1 MATGRGALIG
11 DKAATYQAAYHYP
24 LFRSLP
30 MSLDSATRERI
41 QTLLKDHRVVLFMK
55 GDRQQPMCGFSAAAT
70 NTLNELLPE
79 YHTVNVLEDPEIRE
93 GIKLYGEW
101 PTIPQLYV
109 EGELVGGADIIR
121 QMYGSGELHALF
133 GAPAPDRTPP
143 EITITDAAAE
153 AIRQGTANAQGVAL
167 HLEIGPD
174 HSAGFQ
180 LAPAGDHDIVAH
192 ANGLEVH
199 FDPASAQRA
208 RGIVIDW
215 VSTVQ
220 GEGLSL
226 KFPGAQEIGQLTVQ
240 QLKDRLAVN
249 DITLVDVRPAAGRA
263 QAAPLAQARVLEDEG
278 FEQLAALPK
287 DTALAF
293 ICHLG
298 MSSRAM
304 AERFAAHGFS
314 NVHNVEGG
322 MDAWAREVDTSVP
335 RY

>member
-1 MATGRGALIG
+1 
-11 DKAATYQAAYHYP
+11 
-24 LFRSLP
+24 

-41 QTLLKDHRVVLFMK
+41 ETVLKDHRVVLFMK
-55 GDRQQPMCGFSAAAT
+55 GDRRQPQCGFSAAAT
-70 NTLNELLPE
+70 NMLNELLPD
-79 YHTVNVLEDPEIRE
+79 YHTINVLEDPEIRE
-93 GIKLYGEW
+93 GIKAYGEW

-121 QMYGSGELHALF
+121 QLYTSGELHELF
-133 GAPAPDRTPP
+133 GAAKPDRTPP

-180 LAPAGDHDIVAH
+180 LAPAGEHDIVAH

-208 RGIVIDW
+208 KGIVIDW

-226 KFPGAQEIGQLTVQ
+226 KFPGAQEIKSLTVHE
-240 QLKDRLAVN
+240 LKTRLAAG
-249 DITLVDVRPAAGRA
+249 DITLIDVRPAATRA
-263 QAAPLAQARVLEDEG
+263 QLAPLPQARILEDEG
-278 FEQLAALPK
+278 YETLAALPK
-287 DTALAF
+287 DSALAF
-293 ICHLG
+293 ICQHG
-298 MSSRAM
+298 ISSQSI

-314 NVHNVEGG
+314 NVYNVAGG
-322 MDAWAREVDTSVP
+322 MEAWHSA
-335 RY
+335 

>member
-1 MATGRGALIG
+1 
-11 DKAATYQAAYHYP
+11 
-24 LFRSLP
+24 
-30 MSLDSATRERI
+30 MSLDPTTRTRI
-41 QTLLKDHRVVLFMK
+41 ETMLKDHPVVLFMK

-70 NTLNELLPE
+70 NTLNELLPD

-93 GIKLYGEW
+93 GIKAYGEW

-109 EGELVGGADIIR
+109 GGELVGGSDIIR
-121 QMYGSGELHALF
+121 QLYTSGELHQLF
-133 GAPAPDRTPP
+133 GVSAPDRTPP
-143 EITITDAAAE
+143 AITITDAAAE

-180 LAPAGDHDIVAH
+180 LAPAGEHDIVAH

-208 RGIVIDW
+208 KGIVIDW

-226 KFPGAQEIGQLTVQ
+226 KFPGAQEIKSLSVQ
-240 QLKDRLAVN
+240 ELKARLAAGT
-249 DITLVDVRPAAGRA
+249 ITLIDVRPAQARA
-263 QAAPLAQARVLEDEG
+263 LAAPLPQARVLEDEG
-278 FEQLAALPK
+278 YESLAALPK
-287 DTALAF
+287 DTPLAF
-293 ICHLG
+293 ICHHG
-298 MSSRAM
+298 VSSRGM

-314 NVHNVEGG
+314 DVSNVEGG
-322 MDAWAREVDTSVP
+322 MDAWSREVDSSVP

>member
-1 MATGRGALIG
+1 
-11 DKAATYQAAYHYP
+11 
-24 LFRSLP
+24 
-30 MSLDSATRERI
+30 MSLDATTRERI
-41 QTLLKDHRVVLFMK
+41 ETLLKDHRVVLFMK
-55 GDRQQPMCGFSAAAT
+55 GNRQQPMCGFSAAAT
-70 NTLNELLPE
+70 NTLNELLAE
-79 YHTVNVLEDPEIRE
+79 YHTVNVLDDPEIRE
-93 GIKLYGEW
+93 GIKAYGDW

-133 GAPAPDRTPP
+133 GIAAPDRTPP

-153 AIRQGTANAQGVAL
+153 AIRQGTAGAQSMAL

-180 LAPAGDHDIVAH
+180 LAPAGAHDIVAS
-192 ANGLEVH
+192 ANGLEIH

-208 RGIVIDW
+208 KGIVIDW

-226 KFPGAQEIGQLTVQ
+226 KFPGAVEIKSLSVQ
-240 QLKDRLAVN
+240 QLQQRLAAN
-249 DITLVDVRPAAGRA
+249 DITLIDVRPAAGRA
-263 QAAPLAQARVLEDEG
+263 MAAPLAQARVLEEEG
-278 FEQLAALPK
+278 YESLASLPK

-293 ICHLG
+293 ICHHG

-314 NVHNVEGG
+314 NLHNVEGG
-322 MDAWAREVDTSVP
+322 MDAWASEIDSGVP

>member
-1 MATGRGALIG
+1 
-11 DKAATYQAAYHYP
+11 
-24 LFRSLP
+24 

-41 QTLLKDHRVVLFMK
+41 ETLLKDHRVVLFMK
-55 GDRQQPMCGFSAAAT
+55 GDRRQPQCGFSAAAT
-70 NTLNELLPE
+70 NMLNELLPD
-79 YHTVNVLEDPEIRE
+79 YHTIDVLADPEIRE
-93 GIKLYGEW
+93 GIKAYGEW

-121 QMYGSGELHALF
+121 QLYTSGELHQLF
-133 GAPAPDRTPP
+133 GAAAPDRTPP
-143 EITITDAAAE
+143 VITITDAAAD
-153 AIRQGTANAQGVAL
+153 AIRKGTASAQGVAL

-180 LAPAGDHDIVAH
+180 LAPAGEHDIVAH
-192 ANGLEVH
+192 ANGLDVH

-208 RGIVIDW
+208 KGIVIDW

-226 KFPGAQEIGQLTVQ
+226 KFPGAQTIKSLTVQ
-240 QLKDRLAVN
+240 QLQAKLAEGS
-249 DITLVDVRPAAGRA
+249 ITLIDVRPAQSRA
-263 QAAPLAQARVLEDEG
+263 QAAPLAHARVLEEEG
-278 FEQLAALPK
+278 YESLATLPK

-293 ICHLG
+293 ICHHG
-298 MSSRAM
+298 VSSQSM

-314 NVHNVEGG
+314 DISNVEGG
-322 MDAWAREVDTSVP
+322 MDAWAAQIDTSVP

>member
-1 MATGRGALIG
+1 
-11 DKAATYQAAYHYP
+11 
-24 LFRSLP
+24 
-30 MSLDSATRERI
+30 MSLDPATRERI
-41 QTLLKDHRVVLFMK
+41 QTLLAEHRVVLFMK
-55 GDRQQPMCGFSAAAT
+55 GDRRQPMCGFSAAAT
-70 NTLNELLPE
+70 NTLNELLPD

-93 GIKLYGEW
+93 GIKAYGEW

-109 EGELVGGADIIR
+109 EGELVGGSDIIR
-121 QMYGSGELHALF
+121 QMYTSGELHALF
-133 GAPAPDRTPP
+133 GAALPDRTPP
-143 EITITDAAAE
+143 QITITDAAAE

-180 LAPAGDHDIVAH
+180 LAPAGEHDIVAI

-208 RGIVIDW
+208 KGIVIDW

-226 KFPGAQEIGQLTVQ
+226 KFPGAPEIHSITVQ
-240 QLKDRLAVN
+240 ELQARLAAGS
-249 DITLVDVRPAAGRA
+249 ITLIDVRPAQGRA

-278 FEQLAALPK
+278 YESLAALPK

-293 ICHLG
+293 ICHHG
-298 MSSRAM
+298 VSSRAM

-314 NVHNVEGG
+314 NLHNVEGG
-322 MDAWAREVDTSVP
+322 MDAWSREVDASVP

>member
-1 MATGRGALIG
+1 M
-11 DKAATYQAAYHYP
+11 P
-24 LFRSLP
+24 
-30 MSLDSATRERI
+30 LDSATRERI
-41 QTLLKDHRVVLFMK
+41 ETVLKDHRVVLFMK
-55 GDRQQPMCGFSAAAT
+55 GDRRQPQCGFSAAAT
-70 NTLNELLPE
+70 NMLNELLPD
-79 YHTVNVLEDPEIRE
+79 YHTINVLEDPEIRE
-93 GIKLYGEW
+93 GIKAYGEW

-121 QMYGSGELHALF
+121 QLYTSGELHELF
-133 GAPAPDRTPP
+133 GAAKPDRTPP

-180 LAPAGDHDIVAH
+180 LAPAGEHDIVAH

-208 RGIVIDW
+208 KGIVIDW

-226 KFPGAQEIGQLTVQ
+226 KFPGAQEIKSLTVHE
-240 QLKDRLAVN
+240 LKTRLAAG
-249 DITLVDVRPAAGRA
+249 DITLIDVRPAATRA
-263 QAAPLAQARVLEDEG
+263 QLAPLPQARILEDEG
-278 FEQLAALPK
+278 YETLAALPK
-287 DTALAF
+287 DSALAF
-293 ICHLG
+293 ICQHG
-298 MSSRAM
+298 ISSQSI

-314 NVHNVEGG
+314 NVYNVAGG
-322 MDAWAREVDTSVP
+322 MEAWHSA
-335 RY
+335 

>member
-1 MATGRGALIG
+1 
-11 DKAATYQAAYHYP
+11 
-24 LFRSLP
+24 
-30 MSLDSATRERI
+30 MSLDPATRERI
-41 QTLLKDHRVVLFMK
+41 ETLLKDHRVVLFMK

-93 GIKLYGEW
+93 GIKAFGDW

-121 QMYGSGELHALF
+121 QLYASGELHALF
-133 GAPAPDRTPP
+133 GAAPPDRTPP
-143 EITITDAAAE
+143 EITITDKAAE
-153 AIRQGTANAQGVAL
+153 AIRNGIASAQGLAL

-180 LAPAGDHDIVAH
+180 LAPAGDHDIVVT
-192 ANGLEVH
+192 ANGIEVH
-199 FDPASAQRA
+199 FDPGSAQRA
-208 RGIVIDW
+208 NGIVIDW

-226 KFPGAQEIGQLTVQ
+226 KFPGAQEIGSMSVQ
-240 QLKDRLAVN
+240 ELKTRLADGGVL
-249 DITLVDVRPAAGRA
+249 LVDVRPAAGRA

-278 FEQLAALPK
+278 YDALAALPK
-287 DTALAF
+287 DTAIAF
-293 ICHLG
+293 ICHHG
-298 MSSRAM
+298 NSSRGV
-304 AERFAAHGFS
+304 AERFAAHGFT
-314 NVHNVEGG
+314 NVFNVEGG
-322 MDAWAREVDTSVP
+322 MDAWAREIDPTVP

>member
-1 MATGRGALIG
+1 
-11 DKAATYQAAYHYP
+11 
-24 LFRSLP
+24 
-30 MSLDSATRERI
+30 MSLDNATRERI
-41 QTLLKDHRVVLFMK
+41 ETLLKDHRVVLFMK
-55 GDRQQPMCGFSAAAT
+55 GDRRQPQCGFSAAAT
-70 NTLNELLPE
+70 NMLNELLPD
-79 YHTVNVLEDPEIRE
+79 YHTINVLEDPEIRE
-93 GIKLYGEW
+93 GIKAYGEW

-121 QMYGSGELHALF
+121 QLYTSGELHELF
-133 GAPAPDRTPP
+133 GAAKPDRTPP
-143 EITITDAAAE
+143 VITITDAAAE

-192 ANGLEVH
+192 SNGLEVH

-208 RGIVIDW
+208 KGIVIDW

-226 KFPGAQEIGQLTVQ
+226 KFPGAQEIKSVTVHE
-240 QLKDRLAVN
+240 LKARLAADN
-249 DITLVDVRPAAGRA
+249 ITLIDVRPAHGRA
-263 QAAPLAQARVLEDEG
+263 QVAPLAQARVLEEEG
-278 FEQLAALPK
+278 YESLAALPK
-287 DTALAF
+287 DTPLAF
-293 ICHLG
+293 ICHHG
-298 MSSRAM
+298 ISSQSM

-314 NVHNVEGG
+314 DVSNVEGG
-322 MDAWAREVDTSVP
+322 MDAWATEIDSSVP

>member
-1 MATGRGALIG
+1 
-11 DKAATYQAAYHYP
+11 
-24 LFRSLP
+24 

-41 QTLLKDHRVVLFMK
+41 ETVLQDHRVVLFMK
-55 GDRQQPMCGFSAAAT
+55 GDRRQPQCGFSAAAT
-70 NTLNELLPE
+70 NMLNELLPD
-79 YHTVNVLEDPEIRE
+79 YHTINVLEDPEIRE
-93 GIKLYGEW
+93 GIKAYGEW

-109 EGELVGGADIIR
+109 DGELVGGADIIR
-121 QMYGSGELHALF
+121 QLYTSGELHELF
-133 GAPAPDRTPP
+133 GAAKPDRTPP

-192 ANGLEVH
+192 SNGLEVH

-208 RGIVIDW
+208 KGIVIDW

-226 KFPGAQEIGQLTVQ
+226 KFPGAQEIKSLTVHE
-240 QLKDRLAVN
+240 LKARLAAGN
-249 DITLVDVRPAAGRA
+249 ITLIDVRPAATRA
-263 QAAPLAQARVLEDEG
+263 QLTPLPQARILEDEG
-278 FEQLAALPK
+278 YETLSALPK
-287 DTALAF
+287 DAALAF
-293 ICHLG
+293 ICQRG
-298 MSSRAM
+298 ISSQGV

-314 NVHNVEGG
+314 NVHNVAGG
-322 MDAWAREVDTSVP
+322 MEAWHSA
-335 RY
+335 